1 MSLAATTNASDMAK
15 KKKPY
20 ESGFSFIDTNKTSEL
35 FNRVLKKCFD
45 NALFENRI

>member
-15 KKKPY
+15 KKPY
-20 ESGFSFIDTNKTSEL
+20 ESGFSFIDTNNTSEL

-45 NALFENRI
+45 NALFENRL